1 MMVNARYL
9 AYLGTKDHANADEVR
24 DDCII
29 CMGSSDDTKAV
40 LLDCG
45 HFFCQASG
53 VSIVTKDELTTS
65 LASASI
71 ADPYRPGNVHP
82 AELTVSHSH
91 VAKVSADNSQ
101 RAGH

>member
-45 HFFCQASG
+45 HFFCQ
-53 VSIVTKDELTTS
+53 VSYCVSMITKDKLTIS
-65 LASASI
+65 LVSANI
-71 ADPYRPGNVHP
+71 ADPYRLGNAHP
-82 AELTVSHSH
+82 AE
-91 VAKVSADNSQ
+91 
-101 RAGH
+101 